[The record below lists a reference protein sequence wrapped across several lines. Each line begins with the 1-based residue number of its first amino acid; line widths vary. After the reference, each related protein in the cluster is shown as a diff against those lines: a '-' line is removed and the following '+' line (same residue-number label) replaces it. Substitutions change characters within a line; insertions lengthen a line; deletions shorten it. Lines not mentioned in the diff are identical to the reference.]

1 MNKVYTYAYDAAYD
15 PAMPVVDI
23 QIGRA
28 MAETSLALTA
38 LVDSGADATMIPT
51 HYLRQIHAR
60 RSRKKWMRGTTG
72 ERMLVDLYPISI
84 QLGPL
89 AQTHLEAVGDTQNE
103 EVIVGRDVLNHLS
116 VNLNGPASAVE
127 IAADAF

>member
-23 QIGRA
+23 QN
-28 MAETSLALTA
+28 
-38 LVDSGADATMIPT
+38 
-51 HYLRQIHAR
+51 LRQIHAR

-72 ERMLVDLYPISI
+72 ERMLVDLYLISI
-84 QLGPL
+84 QLGPF
-89 AQTHLEAVGDTQNE
+89 ARAYLEAVGDTQND